1 MVATIVAQPGIS
13 LLQAND
19 GSASLQPVQPL
30 RSAPQPR
37 ESSQPTTSNSSAA
50 GWDLRWRASGQV
62 TRDESPR
69 STANQTAAA
78 QAQPPAQALPAAA
91 TRQPSPTAGRASTA
105 VLRAPATA
113 DHGAVQPATY
123 MQDRLPP
130 PPGGKPSTQPNNL
143 QRPQPSRQTLGDGL
157 LPPRTRVPQGD
168 PWSDPFGDAKLTT
181 QDGELQLPPTAG
193 GISLPEPAQADPDPA
208 AIPELIPTPGLET
221 TPQPPID
228 VPPTVLP
235 PAEEAP
241 SLSLPPSDQSAP
253 APLLIPEPA
262 NPFPTELDEA
272 DEPQSPSDLQD
283 TPDLDDDFGS
293 ADQLA
298 PKARLESARP
308 VSPEQIDRIV
318 GSQVLRTQ
326 DTFQT
331 LNCDELRKRVAE
343 RTIRQVS
350 LDISPPFR
358 PNVLETD
365 ARKEEAA
372 KFLENQI
379 SRVWR
384 DFRGVRLAEGRF
396 IDLAYEQLII
406 ELADGTT
413 TGLPL
418 SDLSEGDLAY
428 ITNAWGLPTECRLPD
443 VDYKPRN
450 WLPIQMSWKASN
462 LCHKPLYFQDVNLE
476 RYGHTAGPFAQP
488 VVSTAHFFVN
498 IAVLPYK
505 MGIHPPNEC
514 QYALGYYRPG
524 NCAPWIIPPVPLSLR
539 GALFQTAAIG
549 AGIGLIP

>member
-1 MVATIVAQPGIS
+1 MAQPGVS

-19 GSASLQPVQPL
+19 GSAGLQPVQPL

-37 ESSQPTTSNSSAA
+37 ESSQATASKSAAA

-62 TRDESPR
+62 TGEQSPR
-69 STANQTAAA
+69 STANQPPGAPP
-78 QAQPPAQALPAAA
+78 QPPAQPQPTAA
-91 TRQPSPTAGRASTA
+91 TLQSSSTAGQTSTA
-105 VLRAPATA
+105 VLRARTPS

-123 MQDRLPP
+123 TQDRLPP
-130 PPGGKPSTQPNNL
+130 PPGAKPSTQPNSF

-157 LPPRTRVPQGD
+157 LPPRTRAPQSD

-181 QDGELQLPPTAG
+181 QDGELQLPPTTG
-193 GISLPEPAQADPDPA
+193 GITIPDPAQSVADPDPA
-208 AIPELIPTPGLET
+208 ATPELIPTPGLET
-221 TPQPPID
+221 SPQPPID
-228 VPPTVLP
+228 IPPTVIP

-241 SLSLPPSDQSAP
+241 SLGLPPSDQTEP

-262 NPFPTELDEA
+262 NPFPGEPDAA
-272 DEPQSPSDLQD
+272 DEPRSPSDVQD
-283 TPDLDDDFGS
+283 TPDLENDFDS
-293 ADQLA
+293 EDQLA

-331 LNCDELRKRVAE
+331 LDCDELRKRVAE

-365 ARKEEAA
+365 ARKDEAA

-406 ELADGTT
+406 EQPDGTT

-462 LCHKPLYFQDVNLE
+462 LCHKPLYFEEVNLE

-539 GALFQTAAIG
+539 GALFQTAAVG